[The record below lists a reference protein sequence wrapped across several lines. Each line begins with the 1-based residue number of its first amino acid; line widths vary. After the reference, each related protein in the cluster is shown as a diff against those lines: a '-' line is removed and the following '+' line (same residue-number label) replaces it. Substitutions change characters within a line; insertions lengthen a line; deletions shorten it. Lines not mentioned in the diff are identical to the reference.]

1 MCQLETHE
9 KGFHGDDDG
18 HFDDVRGQVGAKALS
33 SYSTELTVA
42 WG

>member
-1 MCQLETHE
+1 MCQIETHK
-9 KGFHGDDDG
+9 KGFHGDKVG

-33 SYSTELTVA
+33 SYSTVLNVA